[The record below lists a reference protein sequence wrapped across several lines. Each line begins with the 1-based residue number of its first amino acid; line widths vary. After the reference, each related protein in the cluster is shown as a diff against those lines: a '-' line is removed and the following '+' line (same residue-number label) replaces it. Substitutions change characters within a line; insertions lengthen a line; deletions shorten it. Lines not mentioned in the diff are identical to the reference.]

1 MQFNKSLLDSS
12 SKLRKFKM
20 SNGLNPTGS
29 ATASSYIL
37 INKIKRIIKSEVRN
51 IETYD
56 NEIKAHFFTQ
66 KTEITKEVFIDRIV
80 SRLEIFSDA
89 MLAYC
94 LHIYEM
100 DGLIEFLRHLRMP
113 LARLKKDADRHFAAL
128 FRNQNKLDGTN
139 EFDGFIDEMP

>member
-12 SKLRKFKM
+12 SKLRKFKL

-37 INKIKRIIKSEVRN
+37 INKIKRIIRSEVRN

-66 KTEITKEVFIDRIV
+66 RTEITKEVFIDRII
-80 SRLEIFSDA
+80 SRLEIFTDN
-89 MLAYC
+89 MLSYC
-94 LHIYEM
+94 LHVYDM

-113 LARLKKDADRHFAAL
+113 LARLKKDADRHFAAI
-128 FRNQNKLDGTN
+128 NKKQNRLDG
-139 EFDGFIDEMP
+139 EFDGFIEEMP